1 MRWVLDTNIAV
12 SALVWRG
19 TPYRLLQ
26 HVRLHSDSVQ
36 LYSSEKLLRELAE
49 VLARPRIRTPLA
61 AIGRSPAAL
70 FADYAAIVEI
80 LVPTEVPAVIA
91 ADPDDDHVLACA
103 QAARAD
109 ALVSGDRHLL
119 GLGSPWN
126 GIAILTAAQAI
137 EFLRPGT
144 SVRD

>member
-1 MRWVLDTNIAV
+1 M
-12 SALVWRG
+12 
-19 TPYRLLQ
+19 
-26 HVRLHSDSVQ
+26 Q